1 MIVRKKVKEVKKM
14 KSTNKMLL
22 LSLLMGGITF
32 SNSGLLAHA
41 SEVKEASY
49 RTVCT
54 QMAGVSNLGAVDVT
68 GSDGK
73 AYKTYYARAF
83 NPCSGNYSYYANSSS
98 LSNIFYRTN
107 YGGIVTYQHI
117 PQKNYR
123 DYTAGNN
130 WHWGQLKENDDIKSS
145 KKYYKYWGVKLNTIA
160 CRDAH
165 ENSCSTK
172 LSTPNTNHEFYYDS
186 SSGLYKNKGG
196 AGETRYL
203 GYSANGTSI
212 SNTYLPLDGS
222 SGRVW
227 SDLSSYPFDSNV
239 FTTSSNAYFKP
250 TKSPYDL
257 NDSVKRLAVQRLLN
271 DIPELKKLGGV
282 DSWMNRVSLRT
293 DPITEAPVF
302 EATRGNG
309 TGYLVLVLPTPAEFN
324 RNVSLVEMRI
334 ETVIDG
340 KTHVAAKMTRN
351 DNDGNVS
358 VSFGTYN
365 GKTIELEQ
373 GKKYKVKVVVKN
385 TSPSKVQLSGANYV
399 IYNNGSET
407 SKGSGLG
414 YGQTQTFEFD
424 YTAPKKSTDTIYA
437 KVGPSYGGNN
447 QQYHDDDASLTIN
460 LKAAP
465 EGDLKVVK
473 AELVEVKT
481 NKVVKYP
488 VQGMEYYIRY
498 YTKYVGET
506 MPDLFDINL
515 RAEINTYEPSKND
528 GSLVNKIVTTTLDS
542 KPATTELKDNKDIIF
557 ESGKFVATSSKITTT
572 YTIISPNYEHTINK
586 DTSNDKGSATF
597 EEKFDIAVVPGSVV
611 IQPGNYP
618 GGDYCKPLV
627 IKFKLNYTVPVGHTY
642 QEAQTVKVAFN
653 VGGKL
658 AETTIQ
664 VFANQGA
671 KEYTYTFD
679 NGCVNANANGNV
691 DVSIKVNPYHTL
703 HESNYGNNQLNKEW
717 VKKTYPQDYC
727 STRTHEKN
735 EWSQKYYVVTINEDA
750 LGPDLDE
757 FVSDRN
763 IDEIRQKET
772 MKITSVQFYSK
783 YMKDKNMGT
792 KGWVEVLASNGSQNS
807 TIPTIKAGYGFDIK
821 VTVTYETDAFS
832 TEQRALAMYMKSNET
847 LYNPHVLTTFDDD
860 FYLALKKS
868 GSSDIVISAKGG
880 DNQSGTNIKVSRSSV
895 GSEKDKIT
903 WTYTFENVQI
913 SEKTPDGTYNLALYT
928 KPITGVISK
937 TEGATNV
944 GVLCDYLNVQFK
956 VNGSV
961 YDDIITGTIQ

>member
-1 MIVRKKVKEVKKM
+1 M
-14 KSTNKMLL
+14 KSNYKMLL
-22 LSLLMGGITF
+22 LSLLMGGMTF
-32 SNSGLLAHA
+32 SNVGSVAHA
-41 SEVKEASY
+41 STIKEASY
-49 RTVCT
+49 RNVCPG
-54 QMAGVSNLGAVDVT
+54 MVGISNLGAVDVVASNGNT
-68 GSDGK
+68 
-73 AYKTYYARAF
+73 YKTHYARAF
-83 NPCSGNYSYYANSSS
+83 DSCMSAQYKYYTQTTGV
-98 LSNIFYRTN
+98 SNIFYRTD

-123 DYTAGNN
+123 EYTSGNN
-130 WHWGQLKENDDIKSS
+130 WHWGQLKENADINAT
-145 KKYYKYWGVKLNTIA
+145 KKYYKYWGVKLNTVA
-160 CRDAH
+160 CRDRDEAT
-165 ENSCSTK
+165 CSTK
-172 LSTPNTNHEFYYDS
+172 LATPNTHHEFYYDT

-203 GYSANGTSI
+203 GYSANGTSML
-212 SNTYLPLDGS
+212 SAYLPLDN
-222 SGRVW
+222 SGGTETW
-227 SDLSSYPFDSNV
+227 SDLSKYPFDADV
-239 FTTSSNAYFKP
+239 FNTPSNAYFKP
-250 TKSPYDL
+250 TKTKYD
-257 NDSVKRLAVQRLLN
+257 NNYSTKRAAVERLLN
-271 DIPELKKLGGV
+271 DIPELKNLGGV

-293 DPITEAPVF
+293 DPFSEAPVF

-309 TGYLVLVLPTPAEFN
+309 TRYIAITLVTPSQFN

-407 SKGSGLG
+407 SKGSDLG

-437 KVGPSYGGNN
+437 KVGPSYGANN

-642 QEAQTVKVAFN
+642 HEAQTVKVAFN

-727 STRTHEKN
+727 STQTREKN
-735 EWSQKYYVVTINEDA
+735 EWSQKYYVVTINENA

-792 KGWVEVLASNGSQNS
+792 KGWVEVLGSNGKQNS

-821 VTVTYETDAFS
+821 VTVEYETDAFS
-832 TEQRALAMYMKSNET
+832 TEERALAMYMKSNET
-847 LYNPHVLTTFDDD
+847 LYNPHTFTTFDDD
-860 FYLALKKS
+860 FYLALKKA
-868 GSSDIVISAKGG
+868 GSSDVVISAKGG
-880 DNQSGTNIKVSRSSV
+880 KNQSGTKVIPSRSAK
-895 GSEKDKIT
+895 GSEKNKIT